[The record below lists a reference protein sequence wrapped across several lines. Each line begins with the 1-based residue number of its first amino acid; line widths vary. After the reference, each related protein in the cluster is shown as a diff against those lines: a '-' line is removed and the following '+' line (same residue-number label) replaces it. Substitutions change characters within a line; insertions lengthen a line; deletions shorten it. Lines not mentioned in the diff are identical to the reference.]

1 LEILLILIN
10 FNAKILFFKTAATN
24 AEAKEDKQQ
33 KEEEEPLDLEHFR
46 RQDMLNAFK
55 IAFEKLAY
63 LHSNALG
70 FVLQCVSRRELG
82 KRGRRRKKQV
92 VKVEEEEAAADGK
105 EAKPAEPE
113 GKNSGEEVEEVEEEE
128 EHYFDAET
136 QDQLDFDQAFM
147 EAENNP
153 CNIEEMPQLREG
165 DDRQMAR
172 VFGIYNQPADGEEQM
187 WEL

>member
-1 LEILLILIN
+1 LV
-10 FNAKILFFKTAATN
+10 
-24 AEAKEDKQQ
+24 
-33 KEEEEPLDLEHFR
+33 LEHFK

-55 IAFEKLAY
+55 AAFEKLAY

-82 KRGRRRKKQV
+82 KRGRRGKKQQ
-92 VKVEEEEAAADGK
+92 VKEEEAAADGK

-113 GKNSGEEVEEVEEEE
+113 GKNSGEEVGEEEEE

-136 QDQLDFDQAFM
+136 QEQLDFDQAFM

-172 VFGIYNQPADGEEQM
+172 VFGIYNQPADGEDQM